1 MAVAMPLAFGL
12 MYATESRA
20 QSSTQP
26 TATKA
31 LAFEVASVKRNK
43 SNEKVSFKFTPD
55 GISSRN
61 NTLMWLIQWAYG
73 ADDER
78 MIAGAPS
85 WMKAENYDIEAKV
98 DGSDVAELGK
108 FSREQRN
115 LMLQALLEDRFKLK
129 YHRETKELPAFA
141 LVIAKN
147 GPKFSES
154 KPDDP
159 SKAPHSMK
167 IRGIYQLSAQGISM
181 TELLNML
188 SQESGRSVVDK
199 TGLAGKYDFTLQWS
213 RQEDRQTN
221 TLASESSGPSTFT
234 ALQEQMGLKLNP

>member
-1 MAVAMPLAFGL
+1 
-12 MYATESRA
+12 
-20 QSSTQP
+20 
-26 TATKA
+26 
-31 LAFEVASVKRNK
+31 
-43 SNEKVSFKFTPD
+43 
-55 GISSRN
+55 
-61 NTLMWLIQWAYG
+61 
-73 ADDER
+73 

-129 YHRETKELPAFA
+129 YHCETKELPAFA

-147 GPKFSES
+147 GPKFSGS

-159 SKAPHSMK
+159 CKAPHSMK

-199 TGLAGKYDFTLQWS
+199 TGWQVNMTSPYSGVDRKTGKRIPL
-213 RQEDRQTN
+213 RPNRPDRR
-221 TLASESSGPSTFT
+221 PSPPFKNRW
-234 ALQEQMGLKLNP
+234 G